1 LPSEHPARC
10 FADIIDTIE
19 RVEQFTAGMDFAAVI
34 AQGPVVYA
42 VQYALLIIS
51 EAARRLGPN
60 AEALA
65 PGQPWSDIR
74 GIGNI
79 VRHQYDEIDPEVIWS
94 VMQRDLGALK
104 ADAQQALVAMA
115 DHGADRSQSEP

>member
-1 LPSEHPARC
+1 MPLPN
-10 FADIIDTIE
+10 FGFTIE
-19 RVEQFTAGMDFAAVI
+19 RVGQFTAGMDFAAFV
-34 AQGPVVYA
+34 ARAPVVYA

-65 PGQPWSDIR
+65 PHQPLADIR

-79 VRHQYDEIDPEVIWS
+79 LRHQYDEVDPEVIWS

>member
-10 FADIIDTIE
+10 FADIIDNIE
-19 RVEQFTAGMDFAAVI
+19 RIEQFTAGMDFAAFV

-42 VQYALLIIS
+42 VQYTLLIIS

-65 PGQPWSDIR
+65 ADQPWADIR

-79 VRHQYDEIDPEVIWS
+79 LRHQYDEVDPEIIWS
-94 VMQRDLGALK
+94 VVQRDLGALK
-104 ADAQQALVAMA
+104 GAAQRALLAVADN
-115 DHGADRSQSEP
+115 GADGPQP